1 MTDNSLFTITLSAD
15 PKSEPKEK
23 APKKKKG
30 AFNTYESPQFNYF
43 PIINVDN
50 YMVLNCRQDFSSMN
64 KILDVFDNLNIFKMG
79 LMMFDF
85 PTIENKEKPVQFVL
99 DFSRME
105 AAVDN
110 QTNKFCLIIPVR
122 CVYGLDVHVEDD
134 DDEMDREEGIKEMSE
149 IYNSLIKK
157 LSDEFG
163 TAFPD
168 INLAAIRDEDGNIAE
183 TCFMFQMSDSDDE
196 SFAEEEINKCFRP
209 LLRFIKNQK
218 LRITY
223 ILTEN

>member
-1 MTDNSLFTITLSAD
+1 MTDNSLFTITLSAN

-23 APKKKKG
+23 ASKKKKG

-50 YMVLNCRQDFSSMN
+50 YMVLNCRQDFSNTN
-64 KILDVFDNLNIFKMG
+64 KLLDIFDNLTIFKMG

-99 DFSRME
+99 DFSRIE
-105 AAVDN
+105 AVVDN
-110 QTNKFCLIIPVR
+110 QTNKFCLIIPIR
-122 CVYGLDVHVEDD
+122 CVYGLDIHIEDS
-134 DDEMDREEGIKEMSE
+134 DEMDREEGIKEMSE
-149 IYNSLIKK
+149 IYNSLVEK
-157 LSDEFG
+157 LADEFG

-168 INLAAIRDEDGNIAE
+168 ISLAAIRDEDGNLTE
-183 TCFMFQMSDSDDE
+183 TCFMFQMPDSDDV
-196 SFAEEEINKCFRP
+196 SFAGEELDKCFRP

>member
-1 MTDNSLFTITLSAD
+1 MTDNSLFTITLSAN

-30 AFNTYESPQFNYF
+30 SFNTYESPQFNYF

-50 YMVLNCRQDFSSMN
+50 YMVLNCRQDFSNTN
-64 KILDVFDNLNIFKMG
+64 KLLDVFDNLNIFKMG

-122 CVYGLDVHVEDD
+122 CVYGLDIHIEDS
-134 DDEMDREEGIKEMSE
+134 DEMDREEGIKEMSE
-149 IYNSLIKK
+149 IYNSLVEK
-157 LSDEFG
+157 LADEFG

-168 INLAAIRDEDGNIAE
+168 ISLSAIKDEDGNIAE
-183 TCFMFQMSDSDDE
+183 TCFTFQMPDSDSE
-196 SFAEEEINKCFRP
+196 GFAEEEINQCFRP